1 MEGNSREGKM
11 LSDGGWVGWVELGGT
26 DENSG
31 LNIELCTGWVG
42 GNITAGDFGGLELG
56 GLLRGV
62 KGLAALRAVLVVLP
76 LLGGKTALLLGT
88 CSVPLAVSWVLGQAF
103 TGGFLATSF
112 WSAILTETKN
122 CWSETRK
129 VAR

>member
-1 MEGNSREGKM
+1 MG
-11 LSDGGWVGWVELGGT
+11 VGGT
-26 DENSG
+26 DNTSG
-31 LNIELCTGWVG
+31 LNTELCSTGWVG
-42 GNITAGDFGGLELG
+42 GNITAGDLGGPRGCGTTRDLTGLELG

-62 KGLAALRAVLVVLP
+62 RGFAALIAVLVVLP

-88 CSVPLAVSWVLGQAF
+88 CSVPLAVCWVPGQAF

-112 WSAILTETKN
+112 WSAILTITKTAG
-122 CWSETRK
+122 SETEE